1 MMSSDHDDL
10 QRVEAEARQAARF
23 AGISEAVNAD
33 AALVR
38 RGRWLTTHF
47 VLRIGS
53 TGCFTAIRNG
63 RIESIETKPQVMRA
77 SSFTIR
83 AAARDWE
90 AFWTPLP
97 RPGWHDIFAMIK
109 GGRAAIEGDIHIL
122 MCNLQYLKDVI
133 ATPRRVA
140 EVIKDEGAHRA
151 NSWKVSASEHL
162 GAKAP
167 DLF

>member
-1 MMSSDHDDL
+1 MMSSNNADL
-10 QRVEAEARQAARF
+10 QREEAEARQAARF

-38 RGRWLTTHF
+38 RGRWLTTDF

-53 TGCFTAIRNG
+53 TGCFTTIRNG
-63 RIESIETKPQVMRA
+63 RIESIETKPQIMRR
-77 SSFTIR
+77 SSFTIH
-83 AAARDWE
+83 AAAGDWE
-90 AFWTPLP
+90 AFWTTLP

-133 ATPRRVA
+133 AMPRRVA
-140 EVIKDEGAHRA
+140 EVIRDEGAHRA
-151 NSWKVSASEHL
+151 DTWKISASEHL
-162 GAKAP
+162 GTRAP